1 MAVALLTCLSTVDV
15 LFVEITESVS
25 TYREK
30 HILNF
35 TRLQF
40 LYNDTNSLEKIRAMK
55 DAHRQGLQLW
65 GCGLV
70 QGGGGGG
77 GGASSG
83 LERDHMADE
92 FSIKAKV

>member
-15 LFVEITESVS
+15 LFVEITESAS

-40 LYNDTNSLEKIRAMK
+40 LYSDTNSLEN
-55 DAHRQGLQLW
+55 
-65 GCGLV
+65 
-70 QGGGGGG
+70 
-77 GGASSG
+77 
-83 LERDHMADE
+83 
-92 FSIKAKV
+92 

>member
-40 LYNDTNSLEKIRAMK
+40 LYNDTNSLDFLLSEYPLSLFPR
-55 DAHRQGLQLW
+55 
-65 GCGLV
+65 C
-70 QGGGGGG
+70 
-77 GGASSG
+77 
-83 LERDHMADE
+83 
-92 FSIKAKV
+92 FT

>member
-40 LYNDTNSLEKIRAMK
+40 LYNDTNSLETRIHFTPYSRRVLGGVICK
-55 DAHRQGLQLW
+55 DP
-65 GCGLV
+65 
-70 QGGGGGG
+70 
-77 GGASSG
+77 
-83 LERDHMADE
+83 
-92 FSIKAKV
+92 KVLN

>member
-40 LYNDTNSLEKIRAMK
+40 LYDDTNSLDGIGEAF
-55 DAHRQGLQLW
+55 
-65 GCGLV
+65 
-70 QGGGGGG
+70 
-77 GGASSG
+77 
-83 LERDHMADE
+83 ADGINDP
-92 FSIKAKV
+92 SRV